1 MMDPGFR
8 RDDSRMRKYWF
19 IFSIYW
25 QEGLSKRASFIME
38 RFRALVVLISF
49 YYFWSALLR
58 NRSSFAGYDR
68 QQMLTYVLG
77 MNIIR
82 SFVFS
87 TRTEEIAGEINHGRL
102 SAYLLK
108 PVNFMLYTL
117 FRDLSEKSINIIS
130 SFVEVI
136 GLVLLFHVH
145 LRWPP
150 NPQSWLLFILSLAG
164 ATWMYFILSFMTGCW
179 GFWTSESW
187 GPRFLLELFLEFS
200 AGAFFPLDVLPH
212 LAQQIL
218 KCFPSPYLVFFPL
231 QIFLGRL
238 SPSDIWIG
246 LFTQVFWIITISGL
260 ARWVW
265 FKGMQIYSSAG
276 S

>member
-1 MMDPGFR
+1 MK
-8 RDDSRMRKYWF
+8 KYWF

-25 QEGLSKRASFIME
+25 QEGLSRRASFIME

-49 YYFWSALLR
+49 YYFWSALLKHR
-58 NRSSFAGYDR
+58 TSFVGYDR
-68 QQMLTYVLG
+68 TQMITYVLG
-77 MNIIR
+77 MNVLR
-82 SFVFS
+82 SLVFA

-108 PVNFMLYTL
+108 PVNFMFYTL
-117 FRDLSEKSINIIS
+117 FRDLSEKSINFVSSII
-130 SFVEVI
+130 EVL
-136 GLVLLFHVH
+136 GLMWIFGVKIQ
-145 LRWPP
+145 WPP
-150 NPQSWLLFILSLAG
+150 NLSYWLLFIAAILG
-164 ATWMYFILSFMTGCW
+164 AMWLYFILSFMTGCW

-187 GPRFLLELFLEFS
+187 GPRFLLELFLEFT
-200 AGAFFPLDVLPH
+200 AGVFFPLDVLPN
-212 LAQQIL
+212 LAQQII

-238 SPSDIWIG
+238 DASQIVHG
-246 LFTQVFWIITISGL
+246 FLVQAFWILAISGL

-265 FKGMQIYSSAG
+265 SRGMQNYSSAG

>member
-1 MMDPGFR
+1 MK
-8 RDDSRMRKYWF
+8 KYWF

-25 QEGLSKRASFIME
+25 QEGLSRRASFIME

-49 YYFWSALLR
+49 YYFWSALLKHR
-58 NRSSFAGYDR
+58 TSFVGYDR

-77 MNIIR
+77 MNVLR
-82 SFVFS
+82 SIVFA
-87 TRTEEIAGEINHGRL
+87 TRTEEIASEINHGRL

-108 PVNFMLYTL
+108 PVNFMFYTL
-117 FRDLSEKSINIIS
+117 FRDLSEKSINFVSSII
-130 SFVEVI
+130 EVL
-136 GLVLLFHVH
+136 GLVLIFGVH
-145 LRWPP
+145 IHWPQ
-150 NPQSWLLFILSLAG
+150 NIQSWLLFLVATLG
-164 ATWMYFILSFMTGCW
+164 AMWLYFILSFMTGCW

-187 GPRFLLELFLEFS
+187 GPRFLLELFLEFT
-200 AGAFFPLDVLPH
+200 AGVFFPLDVLPN
-212 LAQQIL
+212 LAQQII

-238 SPSDIWIG
+238 DASQIMHG
-246 LFTQVFWIITISGL
+246 FFVQLFWIVAISSL

-265 FKGMQIYSSAG
+265 SRGMQNYSSAG